1 MAIANMVAFR
11 SVTNGEAV
19 TNWWS
24 NGGNQI
30 AFGRGDKGY
39 VAINYTGSDLTRTF
53 ATSMAAGTYCDVTK
67 GVLNAFGTGCTGPTI
82 TVNGSGEIVGQ
93 TVAAMDAFA
102 IHVNAKVA
110 ACTATTPT
118 ANFSITLT
126 PASPQLTL
134 GWTDFGGPYQVRVST
149 SDPYFAPATG
159 SLLASPTGNSY
170 VHPAALGT
178 AGTYHFYVV
187 QANNCAGAADSAR
200 IGAFSFGLVPGQ

>member
-1 MAIANMVAFR
+1 SA
-11 SVTNGEAV
+11 TNGETV
-19 TNWWS
+19 TDWWD

-30 AFGRGDKGY
+30 AFGRGSKGY
-39 VAINYTGSDLTRTF
+39 VAINYTGSALTRTF

-67 GVLNAFGTGCTGPTI
+67 GELNAFGTGCTGPTI

-118 ANFSITLT
+118 ANFAIALT
-126 PASPQLTL
+126 PASPQLSL
-134 GWTDFGGPYQVRVST
+134 GWTDFGGPYQVRSST
-149 SDPYFAPATG
+149 TDPYFDPLTG
-159 SLLASPTGNSY
+159 ALLNNTTPMSNSY
-170 VHPAALGT
+170 VHAVALGT
-178 AGTYHFYVV
+178 AGTHHFYVV

-200 IGAFSFGLVPGQ
+200 VGAFSFGLVPGQ